1 MQIRDYDIIVSYL
14 VVCSAGVLWQ
24 QQQCC
29 MALFG
34 SANLTAKSLSVKQRT
49 CQMIWKAAGISITK
63 FVLNGEFS
71 RIIVQ
76 T

>member
-14 VVCSAGVLWQ
+14 VVCSAGVQ
-24 QQQCC
+24 QQRC

-34 SANLTAKSLSVKQRT
+34 SANLTAKSLSVKQGT
-49 CQMIWKAAGISITK
+49 CQMIWKAAGISSTK

-71 RIIVQ
+71 SIIVQ